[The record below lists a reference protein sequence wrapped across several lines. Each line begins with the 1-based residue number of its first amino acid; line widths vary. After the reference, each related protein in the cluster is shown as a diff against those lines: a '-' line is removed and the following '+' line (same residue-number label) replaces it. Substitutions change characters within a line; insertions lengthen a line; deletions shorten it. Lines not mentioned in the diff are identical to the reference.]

1 MDFILA
7 TDSTC
12 DLPKDKL
19 REMDIASRDMLYYVV
34 DVIQHVAPRYIHFAE
49 LFLGEVA
56 CGIGCQDK
64 IPCYNSFLAIFP
76 GCLAA
81 VTTV

>member
-19 REMDIASRDMLYYVV
+19 REMDIASRDMLYYVN
-34 DVIQHVAPRYIHFAE
+34 DVEYGKDDDNQLEFHEFYQSMRDGARTSTSMINEDAA
-49 LFLGEVA
+49 
-56 CGIGCQDK
+56 QDRK
-64 IPCYNSFLAIFP
+64 S
-76 GCLAA
+76 
-81 VTTV
+81 VV